1 MSERAGPLILAVASG
16 LLFFSAFPPFDFG
29 FLAWIALVPLLLA
42 LHKRSPQRA
51 GVLGAV
57 TGGVAF
63 LALMAWLRVF
73 GVLAW
78 LLVAA
83 YLAAFVALFALLY
96 RWISAGRGP
105 AVEVW
110 ATPVVWTALEY
121 LRSVGVFAFP
131 WALLGLTQHAYPPV
145 LQPAK
150 YTGVFG
156 ISFLLVLASSTIA
169 ASIRSRRLVP
179 ALLPAVLIAGTIGW
193 GNVTVQRG
201 VPGSFLSVAAVQPN
215 VISRQK
221 FDPLFASAHM
231 QTLRSLVLQA
241 GRRGADLIVLPET
254 AIPFDLFGRQGVL
267 REVGGWANSAR
278 ATVIATSLEGG
289 RANIAVAVTPSG
301 QAVSRYD
308 KVRLVAFG
316 EYGLTPGRRHDPL
329 WTPSGRV
336 GVAVCFESIFP
347 DVSRTLVRNGA
358 EILAVI
364 TNDGWFDGTAGG
376 AQHAAHSVLRA
387 VETGRW
393 VVRAANTGLTMVIDP
408 RGRVRGAVPPRTAGI
423 LGAQVARIRLDTFYT
438 RRGDLFAKG
447 VLVVLFGLFL
457 LPLRGRL
464 GAEFRAPA
472 FQLAAVTAALPF
484 VSVYLLLGTRAAWA
498 WPMLLLSYLI
508 LFSRLRPPGDWG
520 LIRRGI
526 IPAMLLGTAAVVGLW
541 GGLALAFRA
550 YDLPVGIPVPPGG
563 WVTGVVAQLIVA
575 AAAEAW
581 LRGVAYSSI
590 AAWKGAGAA
599 VAVAT
604 LLGVLIH
611 RGLSAEAMVW
621 ALVTGGLFGLIRM
634 RTGNALGL
642 VVPHAL
648 GNILFST
655 VALLR

>member
-1 MSERAGPLILAVASG
+1 MNERAGLILAVASG
-16 LLFFSAFPPFDFG
+16 LLLFSAFPPFDLG
-29 FLAWIALVPLLLA
+29 FLGWIALVPLLLA
-42 LHKRSPQRA
+42 LHGRSPQRA
-51 GVLGAV
+51 GLLGVVA
-57 TGGVAF
+57 GGVAY
-63 LALMAWLRVF
+63 LAIMAWLRVF
-73 GVLAW
+73 GVIAW
-78 LLVAA
+78 ILVAA
-83 YLAAFVALFALLY
+83 YLAAFVAVFALLY
-96 RWISAGRGP
+96 QWISGGRGP
-105 AVEVW
+105 AAAVW
-110 ATPVVWTALEY
+110 AAPVVWTGLEY

-131 WALLGLTQHAYPPV
+131 WALLGLTQHAYPSA
-145 LQPAK
+145 LQAAK

-156 ISFLLVLASSTIA
+156 ISFLLVLASSTVA
-169 ASIRSRRLVP
+169 MLLRSRRLAP
-179 ALLPAVLIAGTIGW
+179 ALLPAVLIAAAIGW
-193 GNVTVQRG
+193 GNVTIQRR
-201 VPGSFLSVAAVQPN
+201 VPGSFLPVAAVQPN
-215 VISRQK
+215 VGARQK

-241 GRRGADLIVLPET
+241 GRRGADLVVLPET

-316 EYGLTPGRRHDPL
+316 EYGLIPGRRHDPL

-336 GVAVCFESIFP
+336 GVAICFESIFP
-347 DVSRTLVRNGA
+347 DIARTLVRNGA

-364 TNDGWFDGTAGG
+364 TNDGWFDGTAGVP
-376 AQHAAHSVLRA
+376 QHAAHSVLRA

-408 RGRVRGAVPPRTAGI
+408 RGRVRGAVPPRTVRI

-438 RRGDLFAKG
+438 RRGDLFAQG
-447 VLVVLFGLFL
+447 VLVALFGFFL

-464 GAEFRAPA
+464 GAELRTPA
-472 FQLAAVTAALPF
+472 FQLAAVAAALPF
-484 VSVYLLLGTRAAWA
+484 ISVYLLLGTRAAWA
-498 WPMLLLSYLI
+498 WPMVLLAYLI
-508 LFSRLRPPGDWG
+508 LFSRLRPLRDWG
-520 LIRRGI
+520 LTRRGI
-526 IPAMLLGTAAVVGLW
+526 IPATLLGTAAVVGLW

-604 LLGVLIH
+604 VLGVLIH

-621 ALVTGGLFGLIRM
+621 AVVTGGLFGLIRM

>member
-110 ATPVVWTALEY
+110 AAPVVWTALEY

-364 TNDGWFDGTAGG
+364 TNDGWFDGTAGV

-550 YDLPVGIPVPPGG
+550 YDLPVSIPVPPGG